1 MSEGVPPPYG
11 QKKQMVVSASLELVR
26 LKPRQKSAYLGHL
39 AHEVGWKDQAVMDT
53 LDEKRKEKAK
63 IQDRSERA
71 AAHEATKAGRKEHRE
86 EN

>member
-1 MSEGVPPPYG
+1 
-11 QKKQMVVSASLELVR
+11 MVVPAALKVER
-26 LKPRQKSAYLGHL
+26 LKPTRKFPYLGHL
-39 AHEVGWKDQAVMDT
+39 VHEVGWKDQAVMAT

-63 IQDRSERA
+63 IHDRSERA